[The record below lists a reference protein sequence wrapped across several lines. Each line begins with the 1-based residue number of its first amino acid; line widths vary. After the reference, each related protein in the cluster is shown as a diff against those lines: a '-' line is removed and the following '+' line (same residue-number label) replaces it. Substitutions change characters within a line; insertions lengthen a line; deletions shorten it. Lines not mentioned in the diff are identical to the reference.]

1 MDMTIY
7 CGKCGKKIIVDAK
20 KAGQKIVCVR
30 CQTKLPLPS
39 QPTDEPQIRLYCIGC
54 GHRVRAEVDQ
64 AGGEMRCPKC
74 EHLIPLPDLD
84 DAPIGPAKE
93 DRRPRKEKAEEEKE
107 AEEKEEQEDRTSK
120 KRPKKKRRE
129 PQTVDYKISKEMRRT
144 IDRIEREKTERD
156 DDEEEEE
163 EEERKPPRK
172 RRRDEDADD
181 FEEVVPIAEGSS
193 PLKVFLVVFVVSLF
207 IAIAVGVVYYLA
219 TQMRQNTEQAPSQ
232 SKPAPTRSAD

>member
-7 CGKCGKKIIVDAK
+7 CGKCGKKIVVDGK

-39 QPTDEPQIRLYCIGC
+39 QPTDEPQIRLYCFGC

-74 EHLIPLPDLD
+74 EHLIPLPELD
-84 DAPIGPAKE
+84 DAPTGSGKE
-93 DRRPRKEKAEEEKE
+93 GRQARKETVEEE
-107 AEEKEEQEDRTSK
+107 EEEQKEETREERIPR

-129 PQTVDYKISKEMRRT
+129 PQTVDYKISKEMRKT

-156 DDEEEEE
+156 EDEEEEE
-163 EEERKPPRK
+163 EEEERRPPRK
-172 RRRDEDADD
+172 RRRDEDGDD
-181 FEEVVPIAEGSS
+181 FEEVVPISEGAG

-207 IAIAVGVVYYLA
+207 IAIAIGVVYYLV
-219 TQMRQNTEQAPSQ
+219 TQVRQSTGGGAG
-232 SKPAPTRSAD
+232 KPAPTRSAE